1 MRIRNP
7 AQVAEAEAKLA
18 SILERLAQKVIPNL
32 EVRASED
39 GRRFRDAPLK
49 TVGKR
54 ISTVIPHG
62 ADPLPPSSMCS
73 QDR

>member
-32 EVRASED
+32 EVRVSGD
-39 GRRFRDAPLK
+39 GRCLEWPFEN
-49 TVGKR
+49 
-54 ISTVIPHG
+54 
-62 ADPLPPSSMCS
+62 SSKKN
-73 QDR
+73 